1 MKTKVIT
8 LAALCLLSF
17 SFAVSAKVSDNKKKE
32 KSEVSFLVSMKC
44 EKCQKRIEDN
54 LSFEKGVTGLSVS
67 LPQKT
72 VTVTYRKDK
81 TSEAQLKSVI
91 NNLGYTAT
99 VLQNKNDSIIP
110 KKKEI
115 Q

>member
-32 KSEVSFLVSMKC
+32 KSEVTFLVSMKC

-54 LSFEKGVTGLSVS
+54 LSLKRSYRTVS
-67 LPQKT
+67 QPSAENS
-72 VTVTYRKDK
+72 DSNI
-81 TSEAQLKSVI
+81 SER
-91 NNLGYTAT
+91 
-99 VLQNKNDSIIP
+99 
-110 KKKEI
+110 
-115 Q
+115 